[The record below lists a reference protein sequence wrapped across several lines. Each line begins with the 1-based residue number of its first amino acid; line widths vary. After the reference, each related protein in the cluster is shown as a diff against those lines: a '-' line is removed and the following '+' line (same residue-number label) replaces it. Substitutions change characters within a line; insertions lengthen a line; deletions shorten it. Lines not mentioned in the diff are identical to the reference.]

1 MVSTVYTAA
10 LCGIDA
16 FEVSVECS
24 IWNRLPRFDMVGLPD
39 AAVKESK
46 ERVRSAIENSGFVFP
61 ELDIIVNLAPA
72 DRRKEG
78 SAFDLAICLA
88 VLHGAFILPKK
99 TDLSDCCFLGE
110 LSLSGD
116 IRPLNGVLCMA
127 LAAKEAGK
135 HILYVPKENAAEAAV
150 VEGITVYG
158 VKDIKEL
165 FAVLKGE
172 KTIAPTTYDRRE
184 FDKKSRENNIDFS
197 DVRGQRIAKRALTV
211 AAAGG
216 HNVLLIGPPG
226 AGKSMLAKRVPTIMP
241 DFTFEEAIESTK
253 IYSVSGLLTEN
264 VMTARPFRS
273 PHHTVSAAG
282 MIGGGANPKPGEI
295 SLAHGGVL
303 FLDELP
309 EFSKSLTETLRQPL
323 EDGAV
328 TVTRARARVRY
339 PSSFMLVCAMN
350 PCKCGNFGS
359 DKPCTCRKGDVQK
372 YLDRISGPLLDRID
386 IQIELPPVSFTEMH
400 APVGN
405 EESSAVIRERVN
417 RARAFAAE
425 RYRTLAKQA
434 DEHTP
439 EDGNQDT
446 VRPVS
451 NALLSAADIRRQCVM
466 DEDAENIFRAAFER
480 LGLSARGH
488 DRILKVSRTIA
499 DLDGS
504 LIIRKKHVA
513 EAIQYRSLDRKYWR
527 R

>member
-1 MVSTVYTAA
+1 MLSTVYTAA

-16 FEVSVECS
+16 FLVTVECS
-24 IWNRLPRFDMVGLPD
+24 AWDRLPRFDMVGLGD
-39 AAVKESK
+39 TAVKEAK
-46 ERVRSAIENSGFVFP
+46 DRVRSALENSGFLFP
-61 ELDIIVNLAPA
+61 ELDIMINLAPA

-78 SAFDLAICLA
+78 SACDLAICLSI
-88 VLHGAFILPKK
+88 LQGAGHVRSSL
-99 TDLSDCCFLGE
+99 DLSDACFLGE

-116 IRPLNGVLCMA
+116 IRPISGVLCMA

-135 HILYVPKENAAEAAV
+135 ARLFVPKENAAEAAV
-150 VEGITVYG
+150 VSGLTVYG
-158 VKDIKEL
+158 VGSVREL
-165 FAVLKGE
+165 FAFLCG
-172 KTIAPTTYDRRE
+172 KTDITPTTYDQRE
-184 FDKKSRENNIDFS
+184 FASKLHATDLDFA
-197 DVRGQRIAKRALTV
+197 DVRGQYRAKRALTI

-226 AGKSMLAKRVPTIMP
+226 AGKSMLAKRVPTILP
-241 DFTFEEAIESTK
+241 DFTFDEAIETTK
-253 IYSVSGLLTEN
+253 IYSVSGLLREN
-264 VMTARPFRS
+264 IMTSRPFRS

-323 EDGAV
+323 EDGEV

-339 PSSFMLVCAMN
+339 PASFMMVCAMN

-386 IQIELPPVSFTEMH
+386 IHIELPSVSFDALRGG
-400 APVGN
+400 APARPD
-405 EESSAVIRERVN
+405 ESSAEIRAKVN
-417 RARAFAAE
+417 RARAFAKE
-425 RYRTLAKQA
+425 RFEILVHKAQSEGIEVKSA
-434 DEHTP
+434 TP
-439 EDGNQDT
+439 T
-446 VRPVS
+446 S
-451 NALLSAADIRRQCVM
+451 NALLSASQIRMQCVL
-466 DEDAENIFRAAFER
+466 DEDAEDIFRAAFEK

-488 DRILKVSRTIA
+488 DRLLKISRTIA
-499 DLDGS
+499 DLDES
-504 LIIRKKHVA
+504 VIIRRKHVA
-513 EAIQYRSLDRKYWR
+513 EAVAYRSLDRKYWR